1 MKKSPKL
8 KLSRETLRN
17 LGEPY
22 LRKAAGAVSADCLTG
37 QCLTA
42 EVSCVPHPT
51 ENGCDSET
59 C

>member
-17 LGEPY
+17 LGEPH
-22 LRKAAGAVSADCLTG
+22 LRKVAGAVSADCLTG

-42 EVSCVPHPT
+42 EVSCQSNVT
-51 ENGCDSET
+51 EGCDSET